1 MKAAGARG
9 GRAKRRRPGLAGSTQ
24 RGAVPSEET
33 GPLTGCIK
41 MGTEL
46 TLSYADATALSS
58 DYESNLRKGR
68 AFVPGAWG
76 LTEREYITLRIEHP
90 SGGAPLCLEAE
101 AVWINEDRASGGTG
115 VAFLSFDDAL
125 RDALKA
131 FVGPLSP
138 SPTLSGEM
146 PAPES
151 VDAAAALH
159 LHDRIR
165 GLSITER
172 EVVARQGSLPERVAL
187 ERRFGGSV
195 WEGMLHNPQLTSR
208 EVLRMAK
215 SASLPINLV
224 NLIVANKAWL
234 ADAAIQAAL
243 LSNPRV
249 SGAHLERVLR
259 SLPQAELIRLSEQ
272 SSLRMQ
278 VRQGAKR
285 LIRR

>member
-1 MKAAGARG
+1 
-9 GRAKRRRPGLAGSTQ
+9 
-24 RGAVPSEET
+24 
-33 GPLTGCIK
+33 

-46 TLSYADATALSS
+46 TLSYADAAELSS
-58 DYESNLRKGR
+58 DFESNLRKGR

-76 LTEREYITLRIEHP
+76 LAEREYCTLRIEHP

-101 AVWINEDRASGGTG
+101 AVWINDDLANGGTG
-115 VAFLSFDDAL
+115 VAFLNFDSEL
-125 RDALKA
+125 REALKS
-131 FVGPLSP
+131 FVGSLAPAPAP
-138 SPTLSGEM
+138 SVEM
-146 PAPES
+146 PAA
-151 VDAAAALH
+151 DASGEAAQH

-165 GLSITER
+165 GLSISER

-195 WEGMLHNPQLTSR
+195 WEGLLHNPQLTSR

-234 ADAAIQAAL
+234 ADTAIQAAL

-249 SGAHLERVLR
+249 SGAHLDRVLR
-259 SLPQAELIRLSEQ
+259 VLPQPELVRLADN
-272 SSLRMQ
+272 SSLRLQ

>member
-1 MKAAGARG
+1 
-9 GRAKRRRPGLAGSTQ
+9 
-24 RGAVPSEET
+24 
-33 GPLTGCIK
+33 

-46 TLSYADATALSS
+46 TLRYADAAELSS
-58 DYESNLRKGR
+58 DFETNLRKGR
-68 AFVPGAWG
+68 AFVRGAWG
-76 LTEREYITLRIEHP
+76 VAEREHCTLRVEHP
-90 SGGAPLCLEAE
+90 SGGAPLCLAAE
-101 AVWINEDRASGGTG
+101 AVWVSDDPANEGTG
-115 VAFLSFDDAL
+115 VALLDFDESRRAVL
-125 RDALKA
+125 RA
-131 FVGPLSP
+131 FVGSLSP
-138 SPTLSGEM
+138 MPTASGEM

-151 VDAAAALH
+151 SAESTAALH
-159 LHDRIR
+159 LHERIR
-165 GLSITER
+165 ALSLAER

-195 WEGMLHNPQLTSR
+195 WEGLLHNPQLTLR

-234 ADAAIQAAL
+234 ADASVQAAL

-249 SGAHLERVLR
+249 SGAHLDRVLR
-259 SLPQAELIRLSEQ
+259 ALPQTELVRLSEQ